1 MTTGAGN
8 DIKKATQIVRGI
20 VNTYGMS
27 DGLGLISYRQSE
39 GSAVLPY
46 SERTAELIDEEIQ
59 KITKQCYEECLAL
72 LESKK
77 DDMERLAQLLL
88 EKETVNLPQI
98 IEVLGERP
106 FEMKESI
113 KEYLSEIKQREQEQR
128 EADAAEAATE
138 AE

>member
-8 DIKKATQIVRGI
+8 DIKKATQIVKGI

-59 KITKQCYEECLAL
+59 KVTKHCYEECLAL

-88 EKETVNLPQI
+88 EKETINLPQI

-113 KEYLSEIKQREQEQR
+113 KEYLS
-128 EADAAEAATE
+128 
-138 AE
+138 